1 MLMTKTAGSRK
12 GLLAFYIL
20 NGGQS
25 KGMDV
30 LVAAPFGSHSGN
42 DRVFG

>member
-1 MLMTKTAGSRK
+1 MTKTAGSRK

-25 KGMDV
+25 KGMEIFCPRSSTV
-30 LVAAPFGSHSGN
+30 WLAQWK
-42 DRVFG
+42 